1 MDVLIQKCQNCG
13 SRALR
18 NILSRE
24 AAQNVYVQCRDCG
37 ELVARYVLST
47 NQGYFHAGRG
57 FESFL
62 RSMERGGGY
71 VSGRD
76 LQEKFDELSTNA
88 QTEFESVVDQAKER
102 YKGELP

>member
-1 MDVLIQKCQNCG
+1 MDVLIQKCQKCG
-13 SRALR
+13 SRSLR

-24 AAQNVYVQCRDCG
+24 ATQNVYVQCRDCD
-37 ELVARYVLST
+37 ELVARYVLSSD
-47 NQGYFHAGRG
+47 QGYFHAGRG

-76 LQEKFDELSTNA
+76 LQEKFEELSSNA
-88 QTEFESVVDQAKER
+88 QSEFESVLEQAKEK
-102 YKGELP
+102 YKENLP